1 MSEENKIVICPNC
14 GKQMIDKS
22 YSKLEPFYHW
32 EDECTYYAKNY
43 YEKFVCKDCEISLID
58 DEWKIPDSLQA
69 TEKQV
74 KTCNFIYQML
84 NIESPPPV
92 KKAMWQF
99 IHDYI
104 EEAIDIS
111 NKRKECFYDYGD
123 YDGDS
128 FAFPCEE
135 DCY

>member
-1 MSEENKIVICPNC
+1 MKCPNC
-14 GKQMIDKS
+14 GKEMINKS
-22 YSKLEPFYHW
+22 YSRLEPFYHW
-32 EDECTYYAKNY
+32 EDECTYYSKNH
-43 YEKFVCKDCEISLID
+43 YEKFVCSDCKISIVN
-58 DEWKIPDSLQA
+58 DEWNIPDNLQA

-84 NIESPPPV
+84 NIESPPPA
-92 KKAMWQF
+92 KRAMWQF

-111 NKRKECFYDYGD
+111 NKRKEWFYDYGD
-123 YDGDS
+123 YDGLDN

-135 DCY
+135 DCF